1 MEVIVSAQNHPQILL
16 QTDHGMA
23 SSSEVRKENTIKF
36 TVPWGPNS
44 ILVDP
49 ASIRVKYDTRDRR
62 DASKYAAPHVA
73 LGNINKSVLRDKE
86 FQLANLH
93 SYNGPHGTSYRWEVV
108 GLKHE
113 FQWKAHFTVAWIRH
127 GQPLPPLEDFDFKS
141 ARETDDTLCRDV
153 HTTDENMCSS
163 AHSSS
168 TPAMR
173 PWWESRSG

>member
-1 MEVIVSAQNHPQILL
+1 
-16 QTDHGMA
+16 MA
-23 SSSEVRKENTIKF
+23 SSSEVGKENTIKF
-36 TVPWGPNS
+36 TVPWGRNS

-49 ASIRVKYDTRDRR
+49 ASIQVKYDTRDRR
-62 DASKYAAPHVA
+62 DASKYAVPHVA
-73 LGNINKSVLRDKE
+73 LGNVDKNALRDKE

-93 SYNGPHGTSYRWEVV
+93 SYDGPYGTSYRWEVV

-127 GQPLPPLEDFDFKS
+127 GQPLPPLEDFDFKGT
-141 ARETDDTLCRDV
+141 RETDDTLCRDV
-153 HTTDENMCSS
+153 HTTDEDMCSS